1 MDKCIACGLCAQ
13 KCPKKVDDD
22 YNAGMGQRKA
32 IYLKYSQTVP
42 LKYAIDGEHCLYTAK
57 GKCRACEKF
66 CPTGAINFMDTG
78 AVVSVNVGAVILA
91 PGYQAFDPGGIAPYG
106 YGRVPDVV
114 TGLEYERL
122 LSASGPNQGHL
133 LRPSD
138 HKEPR
143 RIAWVQ
149 CVGSRCTH
157 TGANGYCSTV
167 CCMYAVK
174 QAMVTAEH
182 THGEGLNQTIFCMD
196 LRSHN
201 KEFERYVETA
211 RSNGVRFIRSR
222 PHTILPGKNNI
233 GVRLAYVTEDGVRT
247 EEDFDMAVLSVGLEA
262 PPDALELAHKFGLDL
277 DRYHFART
285 SSFTPVTTN
294 REGIYVCGAFQSPKA
309 IPRSVTEASA
319 AATEAAKALLP
330 ARGTLARE
338 KTYPPEREINGEELR
353 LGVFV
358 CSCGINIAGVV
369 DVEAVADYART
380 LPHVVCVENNLF
392 TCSTD
397 TQVLIAAK
405 IDELN
410 LNRIV
415 IAACTPRTHE
425 PLFQDTLR
433 EAGLNAHLLEMANI
447 RNQNAWVH
455 QKDPAF
461 ATLKAKDQVRM
472 AAAKVCRNY
481 PLASL
486 SVPVVQKA
494 LVIGGG
500 VAGMTAALDLADQG
514 YPTVLVE
521 KSGKLGGAA
530 WHLNTTWKC
539 EDVRAWLG
547 RLISRVDNHPGIQ
560 VLKNARLKSVRGSVG
575 NFTSDLEV
583 GDNAVNVDYGIAV
596 LATGGAEYQPEEY
609 LWGQDPRVMTHHR
622 FDAELRERAAM
633 VQKAGSAVFIQ
644 CVGSR
649 EPGRMYCSRVCCTHS
664 VMSAMRL
671 KELNPDMRVFV
682 LYRDMRTYGQ
692 REDLYTRAR
701 ELGVIFIRFDLEHK
715 PVVHREGAELR
726 VEVMDPILGRPLR
739 LTADY
744 LVLASAIVP
753 HDTQELTELFKCGV
767 NPDGFLNEAHPKLRP
782 VDLTVDGLFAA
793 GLCHHPKPLDEAV
806 SQAKAA
812 VSRAGVI
819 LAKAAMQLDAI
830 KSEVT
835 AACDG
840 CALCLDVCPYR
851 AIRLEEFGDNGHAR
865 RRIVTDKALCKGCGL
880 CEATCPK
887 DGVTVHGFTQDQ
899 LKAQVDA
906 VLEALG

>member
-42 LKYAIDGEHCLYTAK
+42 LKYAIDGDHCLYTAK

-66 CPTGAINFMDTG
+66 CPTGAINFADTG
-78 AVVSVNVGAVILA
+78 AVVIVNVGAVILA
-91 PGYQAFDPGGIAPYG
+91 PGYQAFDPSGIAPYG
-106 YGRVPDVV
+106 YGSISDVV

-143 RIAWVQ
+143 KIAWVQ

-182 THGEGLNQTIFCMD
+182 TRGEGLNQTIFFMD

-222 PHTILPGKNNI
+222 PHSILAGKNNI

-294 REGIYVCGAFQSPKA
+294 RDGIYVCGAFQSPKA

-338 KTYPPEREINGEELR
+338 KTYPPERETNGEELR

-405 IDELN
+405 IEELN

-425 PLFQDTLR
+425 PLFQDTLK
-433 EAGLNAHLLEMANI
+433 EAGLNAYLLEMANI

-472 AAAKVCRNY
+472 AAAKVCRDY

-521 KSGKLGGAA
+521 KSHKLGGAA

-560 VLKNARLKSVRGSVG
+560 VLKNARLKSVSGSVG
-575 NFTSDLEV
+575 NFTSDLDV
-583 GDNAVNVDYGIAV
+583 GGNPVNVAYGIAV

-609 LWGQDPRVMTHHR
+609 RFGQDPRIMTHHR

-701 ELGVIFIRFDLEHK
+701 ELGVIFIRFDLENK
-715 PVVHREGAELR
+715 PVVHKEGAALQ

-851 AIRLEEFGDNGHAR
+851 AIKLEEFGDNGHAR

-887 DGVTVHGFTQDQ
+887 EGVTVHGFTQDQ